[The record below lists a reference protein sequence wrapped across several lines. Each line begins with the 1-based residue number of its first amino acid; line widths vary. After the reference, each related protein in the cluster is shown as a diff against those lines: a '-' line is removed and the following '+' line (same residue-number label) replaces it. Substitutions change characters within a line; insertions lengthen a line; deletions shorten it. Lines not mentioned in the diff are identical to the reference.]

1 MVFRVVST
9 KTVVKE
15 ELIDASSIDE
25 AREKWEQVGYDAELF
40 YIEGEN
46 GELVI
51 YND

>member
-1 MVFRVVST
+1 MVFRVVYT

-25 AREKWEQVGYDAELF
+25 AREKWEQFGCDAELF

-51 YND
+51 YD